1 MGVIVFAET
10 KSVHKQL
17 QRGWCQRGWVTV
29 RQKSKF
35 EVKVASCKEKEGMAS
50 RSQIDCQLIELNA
63 PELRDVQICV
73 LLYVCCLP
81 VGLSVGALCVCVCV
95 CVSVQFLH
103 FV

>member
-17 QRGWCQRGWVTV
+17 QRGWRQRGWVTV

-50 RSQIDCQLIELNA
+50 RSQIDCQLIELHA

-73 LLYVCCLP
+73 LLYIKLFKLP
-81 VGLSVGALCVCVCV
+81 VR
-95 CVSVQFLH
+95 QFLEH
-103 FV
+103 TFFLFYVS